1 MRVRHGV
8 RREVQRKEFPMIERA
23 SGGQSGEVLDLPIE
37 VDDAVIL
44 LLGGLHLATSGG
56 VEGIT
61 KLEKLVFLL
70 ERESLVGRCL
80 TENPEFSSHTFGP
93 FSEKVYRAVDTLVA
107 AELVLDSAKASDTNE
122 DSWEMEQI
130 IGIDEARY
138 LTRTFTLSERGK
150 LYYNALL
157 LALPTEISDQL
168 AEFKRRFATL
178 PLRQLIRYIYLK
190 YPVFTVNL

>member
-1 MRVRHGV
+1 
-8 RREVQRKEFPMIERA
+8 MIERA

-44 LLGGLHLATSGG
+44 LLGGLPLATSGG
-56 VEGIT
+56 IEGIT

-70 ERESLVGRCL
+70 ERESLMGCCL
-80 TENPEFSSHTFGP
+80 TENPEFGSHTFGP

-157 LALPTEISDQL
+157 LELPTEISDQL
-168 AEFKRRFATL
+168 AEFKRRFTTL

-190 YPVFTVNL
+190 YPEFTVNL